1 MPAGLK
7 RCYGEGHLHFITFS
21 CYRRLR
27 LLKSK
32 IAREIFV
39 EELGKVREEM
49 EFQLIGYVVMPE
61 HVHLLL
67 SEPER
72 GTPSTVMHKL
82 KLRVARRMRTR
93 RRSVCG
99 EPLRLAFEEEG
110 EPLRAFWQA
119 RFYDFNVYTKGK
131 KMEKLNYMHANP
143 VIRGRVAYP
152 SVFEGWVRLRIPRTV
167 DF

>member
-1 MPAGLK
+1 MRK
-7 RCYGEGHLHFITFS
+7 R
-21 CYRRLR
+21 
-27 LLKSK
+27 K
-32 IAREIFV
+32 
-39 EELGKVREEM
+39 
-49 EFQLIGYVVMPE
+49 
-61 HVHLLL
+61 
-67 SEPER
+67 
-72 GTPSTVMHKL
+72 
-82 KLRVARRMRTR
+82 
-93 RRSVCG
+93 RSDCG

-131 KMEKLNYMHANP
+131 KTEKLNYMHANP